1 MGTGA
6 GHFKGGVHPSY
17 RKDGTSAVA
26 IEALEPPSTVVIPL
40 QQHIGAPC
48 TALVKAGDEVRTG
61 TRVGQAEAFVS
72 APVHATISGKVKSVG
87 PQPHPAGISVAAV
100 VIESD
105 GTDTWEDRE
114 PNDPDTLSPEELKVL
129 VREAGIVGLGGA
141 TFPTHVKLSPPAEK
155 PIDTLVINGA
165 ECEPYLTADH
175 RIMVEHPGGILKGAS
190 ILAKIL
196 GVSRIIVGVE
206 GNKPDAIAALKDSAK
221 GSADIVTLPVEYPQ
235 GAEKQLIKALL
246 NREVP
251 PPPPGLPMDVG
262 VVVQNVGT
270 CLAIKEAVCDGKALV
285 ERVVT
290 VSGSGITKPANL
302 RVRIGTPFST
312 LAEACGGMKDGVVR
326 VLMGGP
332 MMGIAQHGL
341 EPPVIKGTSGLL
353 FLRKDEI
360 NAGPERGCIR
370 CGRCVRACPMI
381 LSPQTIVLYAR
392 NKLFE
397 KAEQWRA
404 LDCIECGCCSWSCPS
419 SIPLVQYIRYAKG
432 QIVSAKRRQKEM
444 EGAASTA

>member
-1 MGTGA
+1 MGSGA

-17 RKDGTSAVA
+17 RKDGTSAAA

-48 TALVKAGDEVRTG
+48 AALVKAGDEVRTG
-61 TRVGQAEAFVS
+61 TMIGQAEAFVS

-87 PQPHPAGISVAAV
+87 PQPHPSGAAV
-100 VIESD
+100 LSVVIDGD
-105 GTDTWEDRE
+105 GTDSRAEGKGS
-114 PNDPDTLSPEELKVL
+114 DPETLSPEELKGL

-175 RIMVEHPGGILKGAS
+175 RLMVEQPGDVLQGAS

-206 GNKPDAIAALKDSAK
+206 GNKPDAIAALKDAAK
-221 GSADIVTLPVEYPQ
+221 GSAEIVTLPVEYPQ

-251 PPPPGLPMDVG
+251 PPPGLPMDVG

-270 CLAIKEAVCDGKALV
+270 CLAVKEAVCDGNPLL

-290 VSGSGITKPANL
+290 VSGSGIARPANL
-302 RVRIGTPFST
+302 RVRIGTPFRA
-312 LAEACGGMKDGVVR
+312 LAEACGGMKDGVLR

-341 EPPVIKGTSGLL
+341 EAPVIKGTSGLL
-353 FLRKDEI
+353 FLRKEEL
-360 NAGPERGCIR
+360 NVRPESACIR

-392 NKLFE
+392 SKLYE

-419 SIPLVQYIRYAKG
+419 SIPLVQYIRFAKG
-432 QIVSAKRRQKEM
+432 QIVAVKRKEKER